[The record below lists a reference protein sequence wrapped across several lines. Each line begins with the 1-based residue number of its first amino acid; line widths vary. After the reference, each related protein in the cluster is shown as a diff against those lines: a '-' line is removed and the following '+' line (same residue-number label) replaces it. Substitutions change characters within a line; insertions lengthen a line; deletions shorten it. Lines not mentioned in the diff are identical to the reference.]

1 VEGRQ
6 ADQGVSVDPEG
17 RAVTVR
23 SPEEYRAVARRIRG
37 QMLQVDRE
45 DLRETMLEIARLYER
60 MADQVEKVAK
70 EQQEL
75 KGG

>member
-1 VEGRQ
+1 
-6 ADQGVSVDPEG
+6 
-17 RAVTVR
+17 VTVR

>member
-1 VEGRQ
+1 
-6 ADQGVSVDPEG
+6 
-17 RAVTVR
+17 VTVR
-23 SPEEYRAVARRIRG
+23 SPEEYRAVARRIRA